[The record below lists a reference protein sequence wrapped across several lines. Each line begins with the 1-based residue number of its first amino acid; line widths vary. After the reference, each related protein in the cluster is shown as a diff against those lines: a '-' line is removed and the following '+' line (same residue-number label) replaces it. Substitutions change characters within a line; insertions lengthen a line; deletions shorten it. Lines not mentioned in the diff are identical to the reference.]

1 MKVVKQQYL
10 LEEDLGETQ
19 NLINVEF
26 KFTFATEV
34 NDTKDQEI
42 YKFIRKTIEESV
54 VSNIKLTSRD
64 FVEEVE
70 EVEVV
75 KEVEQQLKK
84 EPKKQPV
91 VKEIKEKEFVV
102 STEFLPLSISEQ
114 IVYDYIQKPA
124 PEGKTF
130 DIVWRWPAIKPV
142 PEEVS
147 TFINCKTHGE
157 ARIVRYSYTT
167 RINPSEKH
175 NFWISHAKKIN
186 GDFCEEDLEV
196 DKLVELF
203 DAIS

>member
-1 MKVVKQQYL
+1 MKLVKQEHVM
-10 LEEDLGETQ
+10 EEDLGEAH

-26 KFTFATEV
+26 KFIFATEV
-34 NDTKDQEI
+34 KDTENQEI
-42 YKFIRKTIEESV
+42 YKFMRQIMGDAIN
-54 VSNIKLTSRD
+54 SNIKVNVVENETISSVVENVEKKQPKKQLT
-64 FVEEVE
+64 
-70 EVEVV
+70 
-75 KEVEQQLKK
+75 
-84 EPKKQPV
+84 KKQPV
-91 VKEIKEKEFVV
+91 AKEEEVV
-102 STEFLPLSISEQ
+102 SDEFLPLSVSEQ

-130 DIVWRWPAIKPV
+130 DIVWRWPAVKPV
-142 PEEVS
+142 PDEVA

-167 RINPSEKH
+167 RINPSDKH

>member
-1 MKVVKQQYL
+1 MKLVKHQHL
-10 LEEDLGETQ
+10 IEEGLGEAQ

-34 NDTKDQEI
+34 NDTEEQEI
-42 YKFIRKTIEESV
+42 YKFIRKTMEDSV
-54 VSNIKLTSRD
+54 VSNIKLTSID
-64 FVEEVE
+64 FVEDLD
-70 EVEVV
+70 VV
-75 KEVEQQLKK
+75 KDGKQEL
-84 EPKKQPV
+84 KKQPI
-91 VKEIKEKEFVV
+91 VKENEEKESVV
-102 STEFLPLSISEQ
+102 RADFLPLSVSEQ

-130 DIVWRWPAIKPV
+130 DIVWRWPAVKSV
-142 PEEVS
+142 PEEVA

-167 RINPSEKH
+167 RLNPSDKH

>member
-1 MKVVKQQYL
+1 MKLVKQEHVM
-10 LEEDLGETQ
+10 EEDLGEAH

-26 KFTFATEV
+26 KFIFATEV
-34 NDTKDQEI
+34 KDTENQEI
-42 YKFIRKTIEESV
+42 YKFMRQIMGDAIN
-54 VSNIKLTSRD
+54 SNIKVNV
-64 FVEEVE
+64 VENETISS
-70 EVEVV
+70 VV
-75 KEVEQQLKK
+75 DQLESVKVDEKQTKKQLKK
-84 EPKKQPV
+84 QPET
-91 VKEIKEKEFVV
+91 KEEEVV
-102 STEFLPLSISEQ
+102 SEEFLPLSVSEQ
-114 IVYDYIQKPA
+114 LVYDYIQKPA

-130 DIVWRWPAIKPV
+130 DIVWRWPAVKPV
-142 PEEVS
+142 PDEVA

-167 RINPSEKH
+167 RINPSDKH

>member
-1 MKVVKQQYL
+1 MKLVKQEHVM
-10 LEEDLGETQ
+10 EEDLGEAH

-26 KFTFATEV
+26 KFIFATEV
-34 NDTKDQEI
+34 KDTENQEI
-42 YKFIRKTIEESV
+42 YKFMRQIMGDAIN
-54 VSNIKLTSRD
+54 SNIKVNVVENETISSVVENVEKKQPKKQLT
-64 FVEEVE
+64 
-70 EVEVV
+70 
-75 KEVEQQLKK
+75 
-84 EPKKQPV
+84 KKQPV
-91 VKEIKEKEFVV
+91 AKEEEVV
-102 STEFLPLSISEQ
+102 SDEFLPLSVSEQ

-130 DIVWRWPAIKPV
+130 DIVWRWPAVKPV
-142 PEEVS
+142 PEEVA

-157 ARIVRYSYTT
+157 ERIVRYSYTT
-167 RINPSEKH
+167 RINPSDKH

>member
-1 MKVVKQQYL
+1 MKLVKQEHVM
-10 LEEDLGETQ
+10 EEDLGEAH

-26 KFTFATEV
+26 KFIFATEV
-34 NDTKDQEI
+34 NDTENQEI
-42 YKFIRKTIEESV
+42 YKFMRQIMGDAIN
-54 VSNIKLTSRD
+54 SNIKVNV
-64 FVEEVE
+64 VENETISS
-70 EVEVV
+70 VV
-75 KEVEQQLKK
+75 DQLESVKVDEKQTKKQLKK
-84 EPKKQPV
+84 QSET
-91 VKEIKEKEFVV
+91 KEEEVV
-102 STEFLPLSISEQ
+102 SEEFLPLSVSEQ
-114 IVYDYIQKPA
+114 LVYDYIQKPA

-130 DIVWRWPAIKPV
+130 DIVWRWPAVKPV
-142 PEEVS
+142 PDEVS

-167 RINPSEKH
+167 RINPSDKH

>member
-1 MKVVKQQYL
+1 MKLVKHQHL
-10 LEEDLGETQ
+10 IEEGLGEAQ

-34 NDTKDQEI
+34 NDTEEQEI
-42 YKFIRKTIEESV
+42 YKFIRKTMEDSV
-54 VSNIKLTSRD
+54 VSNIKLTSID
-64 FVEEVE
+64 FVEDL
-70 EVEVV
+70 EVV
-75 KEVEQQLKK
+75 KDGKQEL
-84 EPKKQPV
+84 KKQPIV
-91 VKEIKEKEFVV
+91 KEKEEKESKESVV
-102 STEFLPLSISEQ
+102 RADFLPLSVSEQ

-130 DIVWRWPAIKPV
+130 DIVWRWPAVKSV
-142 PEEVS
+142 PEEVA

-167 RINPSEKH
+167 RLNPSDKH

>member
-1 MKVVKQQYL
+1 MKLVKQQYL
-10 LEEDLGETQ
+10 MEEDLGETH

-26 KFTFATEV
+26 KFIFATDV
-34 NDTKDQEI
+34 KDTEDQEI
-42 YKFIRKTIEESV
+42 YKFMRQIMGDAIN
-54 VSNIKLTSRD
+54 SNIKVKP
-64 FVEEVE
+64 VENETIFSGVDQLDSIKIE
-70 EVEVV
+70 EKQTKKQTTAKEGTKQEVV
-75 KEVEQQLKK
+75 
-84 EPKKQPV
+84 
-91 VKEIKEKEFVV
+91 
-102 STEFLPLSISEQ
+102 SDEFLPLSVSEQ

-130 DIVWRWPAIKPV
+130 DIVWRWPAVKPV

-167 RINPSEKH
+167 RINPSDKH

>member
-34 NDTKDQEI
+34 NDTEEQEI
-42 YKFIRKTIEESV
+42 YKFIRKTMEDSV
-54 VSNIKLTSRD
+54 VSNIKLTSID
-64 FVEEVE
+64 FVEDLDVIKDGKQE
-70 EVEVV
+70 
-75 KEVEQQLKK
+75 L
-84 EPKKQPV
+84 KKQPI
-91 VKEIKEKEFVV
+91 VKENEEKESVV
-102 STEFLPLSISEQ
+102 RADFLPLSVSEQ

-130 DIVWRWPAIKPV
+130 DIVWRWPAVKSV
-142 PEEVS
+142 PEEVA

-167 RINPSEKH
+167 RLNPSDKH

-203 DAIS
+203 DALS

>member
-1 MKVVKQQYL
+1 MKLVKHQHL
-10 LEEDLGETQ
+10 IEEGLGEAQ

-34 NDTKDQEI
+34 NDTEEQEI
-42 YKFIRKTIEESV
+42 YKFIRKTMEDSV
-54 VSNIKLTSRD
+54 VSNIKLTSID
-64 FVEEVE
+64 FVEDL
-70 EVEVV
+70 EVV
-75 KEVEQQLKK
+75 KDGKQEL
-84 EPKKQPV
+84 KKQPIV
-91 VKEIKEKEFVV
+91 KEKEEKESVV
-102 STEFLPLSISEQ
+102 RADFLPLSVSEQ

-130 DIVWRWPAIKPV
+130 DIVWRWPAVKSV
-142 PEEVS
+142 PEEVA

-167 RINPSEKH
+167 RLNPSDKH

-203 DAIS
+203 DALS

>member
-1 MKVVKQQYL
+1 MKLVKHQHL
-10 LEEDLGETQ
+10 IEEGLGEAQ

-34 NDTKDQEI
+34 NDTEEQEI
-42 YKFIRKTIEESV
+42 YKFILKTMEDSV
-54 VSNIKLTSRD
+54 GSNIKLTSID
-64 FVEEVE
+64 FVEDLD
-70 EVEVV
+70 VV
-75 KEVEQQLKK
+75 KDGKQEL
-84 EPKKQPV
+84 KKQPI
-91 VKEIKEKEFVV
+91 VKENEEKESVV
-102 STEFLPLSISEQ
+102 RADFLPLSVSEQ

-130 DIVWRWPAIKPV
+130 DIVWRWPAVKSV
-142 PEEVS
+142 PEEVA

-167 RINPSEKH
+167 RLNPSDKH

-203 DAIS
+203 DALS

>member
-1 MKVVKQQYL
+1 MKLVKHQHL
-10 LEEDLGETQ
+10 IEEGLGEAQ

-34 NDTKDQEI
+34 NDTEEQEI
-42 YKFIRKTIEESV
+42 YKFIRKTMEDSV
-54 VSNIKLTSRD
+54 VSNIKLTSID
-64 FVEEVE
+64 FVEDL
-70 EVEVV
+70 EVV
-75 KEVEQQLKK
+75 KDGKQEL
-84 EPKKQPV
+84 KKQPIV
-91 VKEIKEKEFVV
+91 KEKEEKESVV
-102 STEFLPLSISEQ
+102 RADFLPLSVSEQ

-130 DIVWRWPAIKPV
+130 DIVWRWPAVKSV
-142 PEEVS
+142 PEEVA

-167 RINPSEKH
+167 RLNPSDKH

>member
-1 MKVVKQQYL
+1 MKLVKHQHL
-10 LEEDLGETQ
+10 IEEGLGEAQ

-34 NDTKDQEI
+34 NDTEEQEI
-42 YKFIRKTIEESV
+42 YKFILKTMEDSV
-54 VSNIKLTSRD
+54 VSNIKLTSID
-64 FVEEVE
+64 FVEDLD
-70 EVEVV
+70 VV
-75 KEVEQQLKK
+75 KDGKQEL
-84 EPKKQPV
+84 KKQPI
-91 VKEIKEKEFVV
+91 VKENEEKESVV
-102 STEFLPLSISEQ
+102 RADFLPLSVSEQ

-130 DIVWRWPAIKPV
+130 DIVWRWPAVKSV
-142 PEEVS
+142 PEEVA

-167 RINPSEKH
+167 RLNPSDKH

>member
-1 MKVVKQQYL
+1 MKLVKHQHL
-10 LEEDLGETQ
+10 IEEGLGEAQ

-34 NDTKDQEI
+34 NDTEEQEI
-42 YKFIRKTIEESV
+42 YKFILKTMEDSV
-54 VSNIKLTSRD
+54 GSNIKLTSID
-64 FVEEVE
+64 FVEDLD
-70 EVEVV
+70 VV
-75 KEVEQQLKK
+75 KDGKQEL
-84 EPKKQPV
+84 KKQPI
-91 VKEIKEKEFVV
+91 VKENEEKESVV
-102 STEFLPLSISEQ
+102 RADFLPLSVSEQ

-130 DIVWRWPAIKPV
+130 DIVWRWPAVKSV
-142 PEEVS
+142 PEEVA

-167 RINPSEKH
+167 RLNPSDKH

>member
-1 MKVVKQQYL
+1 MKLVKHQHL
-10 LEEDLGETQ
+10 IEEGLGEAQ

-34 NDTKDQEI
+34 NDTEEQEI
-42 YKFIRKTIEESV
+42 YKFIRKTMEDSV
-54 VSNIKLTSRD
+54 VSNIKLTSID
-64 FVEEVE
+64 FVEDLDVIKDGKQE
-70 EVEVV
+70 
-75 KEVEQQLKK
+75 L
-84 EPKKQPV
+84 KKQPI
-91 VKEIKEKEFVV
+91 VKENEEKESVV
-102 STEFLPLSISEQ
+102 RADFLPLSVSEQ

-130 DIVWRWPAIKPV
+130 DIVWRWPAVKSV
-142 PEEVS
+142 PEEVA

-167 RINPSEKH
+167 RLNPSDKH

>member
-1 MKVVKQQYL
+1 MKLVKHQHL
-10 LEEDLGETQ
+10 IEEGLGEAQ

-34 NDTKDQEI
+34 NDTEEQEI
-42 YKFIRKTIEESV
+42 YKFIRKTMEDSV
-54 VSNIKLTSRD
+54 VSNIKLTSID
-64 FVEEVE
+64 FVEDLD
-70 EVEVV
+70 VV
-75 KEVEQQLKK
+75 KDGKQEL
-84 EPKKQPV
+84 KKQPI
-91 VKEIKEKEFVV
+91 VKENEEKESVV
-102 STEFLPLSISEQ
+102 RADFLPLSVSEQ

-130 DIVWRWPAIKPV
+130 DIVWRWPAVKSV
-142 PEEVS
+142 PEEVA

-167 RINPSEKH
+167 RLNPSDKH
-175 NFWISHAKKIN
+175 NFWISHVKKIN

>member
-1 MKVVKQQYL
+1 MKLVKHQHL
-10 LEEDLGETQ
+10 IEEGLGEAQ

-34 NDTKDQEI
+34 NDTEEQEI
-42 YKFIRKTIEESV
+42 YKFIRKTMEDSV
-54 VSNIKLTSRD
+54 VSNIKLTSID
-64 FVEEVE
+64 FVEDLD
-70 EVEVV
+70 VV
-75 KEVEQQLKK
+75 KDGKQEL
-84 EPKKQPV
+84 KKQPI
-91 VKEIKEKEFVV
+91 VKENEEKESVV
-102 STEFLPLSISEQ
+102 RADFLPLSVSEQ

-130 DIVWRWPAIKPV
+130 DIVWRWPAVKSV
-142 PEEVS
+142 PEEVA

-167 RINPSEKH
+167 RLNPSDKH

-203 DAIS
+203 DALS

>member
-1 MKVVKQQYL
+1 MKLVKHQHL
-10 LEEDLGETQ
+10 IEEGLGEAQ

-34 NDTKDQEI
+34 NDTEEQEI
-42 YKFIRKTIEESV
+42 YKFIRKTMEDSV
-54 VSNIKLTSRD
+54 GSNIKLTSID
-64 FVEEVE
+64 FVEDLD
-70 EVEVV
+70 VV
-75 KEVEQQLKK
+75 KDGKQEL
-84 EPKKQPV
+84 KKQPI
-91 VKEIKEKEFVV
+91 VKENEEKESVV
-102 STEFLPLSISEQ
+102 RADFLPLSVSEQ

-130 DIVWRWPAIKPV
+130 DIVWRWPAVKSV
-142 PEEVS
+142 PEEVA

-167 RINPSEKH
+167 RLNPSDKH

>member
-1 MKVVKQQYL
+1 MKLVKHQHL
-10 LEEDLGETQ
+10 IEEGLGEAQ

-42 YKFIRKTIEESV
+42 YKFIRKTMEDSV
-54 VSNIKLTSRD
+54 VSNIKLTSID
-64 FVEEVE
+64 FVEDL
-70 EVEVV
+70 EVV
-75 KEVEQQLKK
+75 KDGKQEL
-84 EPKKQPV
+84 KKQPIV
-91 VKEIKEKEFVV
+91 KEKEEKESKESVV
-102 STEFLPLSISEQ
+102 RADFLPLSVSEQ

-130 DIVWRWPAIKPV
+130 DIVWRWPAVKSV
-142 PEEVS
+142 PEEVA

-167 RINPSEKH
+167 RLNPSDKH

>member
-1 MKVVKQQYL
+1 MKLVKQEHVM
-10 LEEDLGETQ
+10 EEDLGEAH

-26 KFTFATEV
+26 KFIFATDAQ
-34 NDTKDQEI
+34 DTEDQEI
-42 YKFIRKTIEESV
+42 YKFMRQIMGDAIN
-54 VSNIKLTSRD
+54 SNIKVKP
-64 FVEEVE
+64 VENETIFSAVDQLDSIKVDEKETKKQTTAKE
-70 EVEVV
+70 ETKQEVV
-75 KEVEQQLKK
+75 
-84 EPKKQPV
+84 
-91 VKEIKEKEFVV
+91 
-102 STEFLPLSISEQ
+102 SDEFLPLSGSEQ

-130 DIVWRWPAIKPV
+130 DIVWRWPAVKPV

-167 RINPSEKH
+167 RINPSDKH

-203 DAIS
+203 DASS

>member
-1 MKVVKQQYL
+1 MKLVKHQHL
-10 LEEDLGETQ
+10 IEEGLGEAQ

-34 NDTKDQEI
+34 NDTEEQEI
-42 YKFIRKTIEESV
+42 YKFIRKTMEDSV
-54 VSNIKLTSRD
+54 GSNIKLTSID
-64 FVEEVE
+64 FVEDLDVIKDGKQE
-70 EVEVV
+70 
-75 KEVEQQLKK
+75 L
-84 EPKKQPV
+84 KKQPI
-91 VKEIKEKEFVV
+91 VKENEEKESVV
-102 STEFLPLSISEQ
+102 RADFLPLSVSEQ

-130 DIVWRWPAIKPV
+130 DIVWRWPAVKSV
-142 PEEVS
+142 PEEVA

-167 RINPSEKH
+167 RLNPSDKH